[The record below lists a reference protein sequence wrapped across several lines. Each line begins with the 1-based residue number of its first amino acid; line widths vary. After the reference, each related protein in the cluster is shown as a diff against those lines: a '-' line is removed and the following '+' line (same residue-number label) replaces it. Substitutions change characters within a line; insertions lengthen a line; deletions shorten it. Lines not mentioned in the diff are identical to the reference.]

1 MANGDIPIITDL
13 HFGAKASNKQY
24 FETNME
30 FYEKQFFPYLLEN
43 KIPEVI
49 CIGDVYDDRNKV
61 DWYILQELKRRFFNW
76 FEEHKIKLHV
86 VVGNH
91 DSVFRNTLSHHAFK
105 ETFNE
110 YTYCV
115 YYDVITKVEIGKYTF
130 AMVPWLCGEKQ
141 ATFPKADIC
150 IGHFEIQSFAM
161 VKGVEC
167 KDGFETGAF
176 KDFRLTFSGHFHI
189 RNTYNNG
196 KHEICYIGNP
206 YQKDWGDFNEPKGF
220 AVLHD
225 DFTYEFVDNMVSP
238 HHIKLVYTNGNVDA
252 IGFSFQMEGITDKE
266 AVKIASE
273 NYVKIIIK
281 ECKEPKKLDK
291 LHDSMLLVSK
301 NDYKIELIDASEIV
315 EDCDYTKLEENIR
328 ESAGVIDIMNSY
340 VETVSFSDEIKQ
352 PKLTACF
359 ETLYKEVQMVNY

>member
-1 MANGDIPIITDL
+1 MITDL
-13 HFGAKASNKQY
+13 HFNSKNGSQTTFKIQ
-24 FETNME
+24 ME
-30 FYEKQFFPYLLEN
+30 FFELQFFPYIISN
-43 KIPEVI
+43 NIKEVI
-49 CIGDVYDDRNKV
+49 CLGDVFDSRDWV
-61 DWYILQELKRRFFNW
+61 DWYILQELKKRFFSW
-76 FEEHKIKLHV
+76 FEQHKIKLHV

-130 AMVPWLCGEKQ
+130 AMVPWLCGEREVV
-141 ATFPKADIC
+141 FPKADIC
-150 IGHFEIQSFAM
+150 IGHFEIQTFAM
-161 VKGVEC
+161 VKGCEC
-167 KDGFETGAF
+167 KDGFDTGAF
-176 KDFRLTFSGHFHI
+176 KDFQLTFSGHFHI

-225 DFTYEFVDNMVSP
+225 DFTYEFVDNVVSP
-238 HHIKLVYTNGNVDA
+238 HHVKLVYTNGTIDA
-252 IGFSFQMEGITDKE
+252 IGLGYQFDGLTDKE

-281 ECKEPKKLDK
+281 ECKEPKKLDR

-315 EDCDYTKLEENIR
+315 EDCDYTKLEENIKQ
-328 ESAGVIDIMNSY
+328 SAGVIDIMKSY
-340 VETVSFSDEIKQ
+340 VETVSFTDEIK
-352 PKLTACF
+352 PEKLDNCF
-359 ETLYKEVQMVNY
+359 ETLYHDVAILGR